1 MAQQFRLKW
10 SNHMNNVLDVVKN
23 LFSTESLVD
32 VTLACD
38 GMSIKAHKVI
48 LSACSPFFQALLLE
62 NPCKHPIIIIPH
74 MKYNDLKPLIDFMY
88 EGEISVTRDQLTT
101 LTKNAQELK
110 IKGLAEISFEKTFSN
125 ESPMVSDHVI
135 TPPTNSSSP
144 IKQAGHHVQEQSLN
158 GLNCNNS
165 KDEKAK
171 SQPSNIEE
179 LSSNILVNTN
189 YHCETSQDN
198 DSSPNFELPESADTD
213 NIQVDHSKSE
223 EEIITPDDF
232 SNSRN
237 DVTSLHSKKNPE
249 SNTDSFSDAS
259 QMSMPFEAM
268 SSNNQPERPQDIN
281 SQLIESYPSISP
293 VPGPSHDTED
303 SMMMDQSSTSSLPEV
318 YDEDNTNLGHVDSQ
332 AEGNSSAIRT
342 IYFSKN
348 VPDNEE
354 EAKSGE
360 EVSTSRKKWKYKC
373 YKCNLL
379 VASRGHLAI
388 HMRTHTGERPFSCH
402 VCGKTAIRQHDLQLH
417 MRTHTGIKPYAC
429 PICGMKFNNSSN
441 YRRHYKRRHPTAERV
456 VQVCK
461 LCDEQFDSKELLNG
475 HLINQHA
482 IQNSHVCVICQKSY
496 KRQYDLKTHLRV
508 HSKEKPYSCKVCFKL
523 FSYKSNQIR
532 HIRQHFKRPKTNPTV
547 ERQQRSKDPD
557 YVPESDT

>member
-23 LFSTESLVD
+23 LFLTESLVD

-48 LSACSPFFQALLLE
+48 LSACSPFFQSLLLE
-62 NPCKHPIIIIPH
+62 NPCQHPIIIIPH
-74 MKYNDLKPLIDFMY
+74 MKYSDLKPLIDFMY
-88 EGEISVTRDQLTT
+88 EGEISVTRDQLAT
-101 LTKNAQELK
+101 LTKNARDLK

-125 ESPMVSDHVI
+125 ESPMVADHGF
-135 TPPTNSSSP
+135 TPTESSSP
-144 IKQAGHHVQEQSLN
+144 IKQAGDHVQEQSLN
-158 GLNCNNS
+158 GLKCDDNS

-189 YHCETSQDN
+189 YHYETPQGN
-198 DSSPNFELPESADTD
+198 DSSQNFELPESADTD
-213 NIQVDHSKSE
+213 NIRMDHSKSA
-223 EEIITPDDF
+223 EEIITPDNF
-232 SNSRN
+232 SNPRN
-237 DVTSLHSKKNPE
+237 DVTTSLQSKKKTPE

-259 QMSMPFEAM
+259 QMSMPFEAVG
-268 SSNNQPERPQDIN
+268 SNDQPESSPDIKPE
-281 SQLIESYPSISP
+281 LIESDPSMSP

-303 SMMMDQSSTSSLPEV
+303 SMMMDQSSTSSHPEV
-318 YDEDNTNLGHVDSQ
+318 YEEDDTNLGRVDSQ
-332 AEGNSSAIRT
+332 PEGNSSIIRT

-354 EAKSGE
+354 DKSGE

-379 VASRGHLAI
+379 VASKGHLAI
-388 HMRTHTGERPFSCH
+388 HMRTHTGERPFSCY

-461 LCDEQFDSKELLNG
+461 LCDEQFDCKELLNG

-496 KRQYDLKTHLRV
+496 KREYDLKTHLRV

-532 HIRQHFKRPKTNPTV
+532 HIRQHFKKSKTSPAA
-547 ERQQRSKDPD
+547 ERTEK
-557 YVPESDT
+557 